1 MQHVS
6 QSNLLSSAESLLRK
20 IIRESVQQNL
30 DLTRL
35 IEGFL
40 EAADLGRLE
49 FRSLQ
54 GHMANGD
61 PETVMNALLGH
72 IEDARFRAHAYE
84 DEELAKITEE
94 ISSAIKS
101 FDKDQIFNAISQTK
115 MFKTPPRLGASGGA
129 DTVAAAQQMASI
141 IGSSIS
147 PRSIANA
154 RKTGKADK
162 VWGMILKHPEFR
174 NLAVKFGSAPSS
186 NLADEIAKILMT
198 R

>member
-1 MQHVS
+1 M
-6 QSNLLSSAESLLRK
+6 
-20 IIRESVQQNL
+20 
-30 DLTRL
+30 
-35 IEGFL
+35 IEEFL
-40 EAADLGRLE
+40 EAASLSRLG

-54 GHMANGD
+54 SHVASGN
-61 PETVMNALLGH
+61 PEIVMNALLSH
-72 IEDARFRAHAYE
+72 IEDARFRADAYE
-84 DEELAKITEE
+84 DEDLAKIAEE
-94 ISSAIKS
+94 MSSAIKS
-101 FDKDQIFNAISQTK
+101 FDKDQVFNAISQTK

-174 NLAVKFGSAPSS
+174 NLAVKFGSSPSS
-186 NLADEIAKILMT
+186 NLADEIAKILIGGQT
-198 R
+198 T